1 MERHSKASE
10 HTKTHL
16 ILGQH
21 MYIQV
26 YCTCMHAVYMYKRVL
41 LYHKCVRG
49 CDTVGG
55 TVFLSHCMHCTIA
68 STRPLPV
75 YMSSNPLPAWCFINV
90 HRRLDRQKVP
100 YRVVLPSQYPMR
112 SIPYPPKYTVCLSM
126 CTHMHMKHQWYWFI
140 HVYTHII
147 MLQSCTYQWSCCHC
161 ALYAH
166 VWHNFIAWLPISVCM
181 YSVGSI
187 HVAFT
192 YL

>member
-1 MERHSKASE
+1 MERHSKASK

-26 YCTCMHAVYMYKRVL
+26 YCACMHAVYMYKRVL
-41 LYHKCVRG
+41 LYRKCVRG

-68 STRPLPV
+68 STHTRPLPV

-100 YRVVLPSQYPMR
+100 YQVVLPSQCPMR
-112 SIPYPPKYTVCLSM
+112 SIP
-126 CTHMHMKHQWYWFI
+126 
-140 HVYTHII
+140 
-147 MLQSCTYQWSCCHC
+147 
-161 ALYAH
+161 
-166 VWHNFIAWLPISVCM
+166 LPTQVHG
-181 YSVGSI
+181 VSI
-187 HVAFT
+187 HVHTHAHET
-192 YL
+192 SVILIHIYTHNLCYNHVLTNDHAVIVLCMYMYDIIL